1 MILKSSDFM
10 LFCDFL
16 DMIPDINQEIESR
29 IQVKDIKSYD
39 AWLTERTYYLGLFV
53 KMYKSIQDIR
63 WAKYLLKFDDV
74 NVNAVIKEVS
84 KDIRTEEVRGPYEI
98 TPFQIAVY
106 NGDIDLVKLMLY
118 KQNDSVL
125 SRNVQK
131 NIPKW
136 CKLKKKPDDDDD
148 EEKYSSSGSITTDE
162 PTKIIDFAQT
172 KEMKELLASF
182 DEKNYKM
189 QEEKYDET
197 QEKEEKQEEI
207 TNPPPKIMYE
217 KMLIDAFYENNPALF
232 DILVENW
239 NSNNPQNTINVFK
252 FHENDN

>member
-1 MILKSSDFM
+1 
-10 LFCDFL
+10 
-16 DMIPDINQEIESR
+16 
-29 IQVKDIKSYD
+29 
-39 AWLTERTYYLGLFV
+39 
-53 KMYKSIQDIR
+53 MYKSIQDIR

-125 SRNVQK
+125 SRNVQT

-136 CKLKKKPDDDDD
+136 CELYQPK
-148 EEKYSSSGSITTDE
+148 
-162 PTKIIDFAQT
+162 KIIDFAQT